1 MPSTGRHR
9 MAPQGH
15 ARRLPLIFSAL
26 LAALPA
32 PALADD
38 PSPRR
43 QAELDEVVAR
53 RRADR
58 QKRARMASGRAAAY
72 AQLAREVREYEVA
85 MARNLALFQMAAA
98 SRESLAARS
107 WWGSRCRPRQD
118 DFGPYDRAPA
128 TPCYQSPAVVMP
140 PQWTPPAVSLPS
152 PSYQSQPTTTP
163 PVGNTHFGMLIR

>member
-1 MPSTGRHR
+1 MPSPRRDR
-9 MAPQGH
+9 MDPRGH
-15 ARRLPLIFSAL
+15 ALRLTLIVSAL

-32 PALADD
+32 PALAGD

-58 QKRARMASGRAAAY
+58 QKRARIASERTAAY
-72 AQLAREVREYEVA
+72 AQMAREVREYEVA

-107 WWGSRCRPRQD
+107 S
-118 DFGPYDRAPA
+118 
-128 TPCYQSPAVVMP
+128 
-140 PQWTPPAVSLPS
+140 
-152 PSYQSQPTTTP
+152 
-163 PVGNTHFGMLIR
+163 